1 MTESP
6 LLNPPL
12 PHDIKQRRYWN
23 APHGSALALAIAA
36 AARAHTGLIV
46 AVTRDTHAAHT
57 LETDLRAFTARHAA
71 ASAIDVLHFPDWE
84 TLPYDLFP
92 PHPEIVSQRIAT
104 LYRLPTTRRGVLVV
118 PASTLMQRLAPR
130 SFIGGSSL
138 VLALKQTLD
147 LGTEQRRLEAA
158 GYRNVPQVL
167 EPGDFAVRGALLD
180 IFPMGSA
187 EPYRIELFDREI
199 DSIRTF
205 DPETQRSA
213 HKVEKVNLLPAREFP
228 LTEES
233 VKAFRNTLR
242 ERFPIDPRRCPIYQ
256 DIKEGTTPAGIEYY
270 LPLFFER
277 TETLFDYLSTESVF
291 VLAENAL
298 DSAEGF
304 WQQAQTRYESR
315 AHDIE
320 RPILPVT
327 ELYLSPQELRERLN
341 RTLRVE
347 IVARDGNNAP
357 GRSPS
362 AAQTMDGRKQPHAV
376 DLGTQPAPN
385 VPLNQRGEEP
395 AQELKRFLDAY
406 PGRVLIAADSA
417 GRREALVEQ
426 LGAASLYP
434 QVIASWPEFL
444 NALPLSP
451 TPLPRGERGLSKS
464 PTPTTVTQDEVT
476 SLPTVTKDEV
486 TSPPA
491 VTKDEFT
498 SPLAGEVGARSA
510 TGEGDRRFCI
520 TVASLDDGFALTE
533 PALTVLT
540 DRQLYGER
548 ARQTRRRKHAIR
560 EPEAILRDL
569 SELTIGAPIVH
580 ADHGVG
586 RYQGLLKL
594 DVGRRLQDDEARG
607 EFLCIEYAKGD
618 KLYVPVAQ
626 LHLVS
631 RYAGAAPELAPLH
644 ALGGDAWERAK
655 RKAAQK
661 VRDVAA
667 ELLGLYAQR
676 EARQGHAFTYDRTL
690 YEQFAASFPFEE
702 TPDQLQAIE
711 TVIADLASG
720 KAMDRVVCGDVGF
733 GKTEVAL
740 RAVFVAAIAGKQ
752 VALLVPTTLLAQ
764 QHYQNFRDR
773 FADWPVRVEVIS
785 RFKSKKEIDAALVQL
800 REGRIDVMIGTHR
813 LLQPDIKFK
822 NLGLV
827 IIDEEQRFGVRQ
839 KEALKKLRAEVDLL
853 TLTATPIPRTLNMA
867 MSGLRDLSIIATPPS
882 HRLAVKTFVAPYD
895 AALVREAFQRELAR
909 GGQVYFLH
917 NEVETIE
924 KTARELG
931 ELIPEARLRIA
942 HGQMPE
948 RELEQV
954 MLDFYRQRFNVLV
967 CTTIIESGID
977 VPSANTIVI
986 NRADRFGLAQLHQLR
1001 GRVGRSHHRAY
1012 AYLIVPDRRSISADA
1027 EKRLDA
1033 IAALEELGA
1042 GFTLATHDL
1051 EIRGAG
1057 ELLGE
1062 GQSGQIEAVGFS
1074 LYNELLE
1081 RAVRALKSGK
1091 VPDFDLVNEHDAE
1104 VELHIPAL
1112 IPDDYLPDVHARLTL
1127 YKRIAS
1133 ARDAH
1138 ALRELQVEMIDR
1150 FGLLPIPI
1158 KHLFVVAALKLAATA
1173 MGIRKLE
1180 LGEKGGRVLFKPQ
1193 PNIDSL
1199 RVIKLIQTQPKV
1211 YSLDGQDK
1219 LKVRLELPGAAER
1232 IGAAQTLLVALG
1244 GRVAE

>member
-1 MTESP
+1 MTES
-6 LLNPPL
+6 LLLHPPL
-12 PHDIKQRRYWN
+12 PADVKQRRFWN

-36 AARAHTGLIV
+36 AARAHAGVLV

-57 LETDLRAFTARHAA
+57 LETDLRAFVAG
-71 ASAIDVLHFPDWE
+71 ASSADAVEVLHFPDWE

-104 LYRLPTTRRGVLVV
+104 LYRLPTTRRGVLIV

-147 LGTEQRRLEAA
+147 LASEQRRLEAA

-167 EPGDFAVRGALLD
+167 EPGEFAVRGALLD
-180 IFPMGSA
+180 VFPMGSA

-199 DSIRTF
+199 ESIRTF

-213 HKVEKVNLLPAREFP
+213 HKVERVNLLPAREFP
-228 LTEES
+228 LNEES
-233 VKAFRNTLR
+233 TKAFRNTLR
-242 ERFPIDPRRCPIYQ
+242 ERFPIDPRHCPIYQ
-256 DIKEGTTPAGIEYY
+256 DLKEGATPAGIEYY

-277 TETLFDYLSTESVF
+277 TETLFDYLGDESVF
-291 VLAENAL
+291 VLADGAL
-298 DSAEGF
+298 DSTETF
-304 WQQAQTRYESR
+304 WQQAQTRYDSR

-320 RPILPVT
+320 RPILPVA
-327 ELYLSPQELRERLN
+327 ELYLAPQELRERLN
-341 RTLRVE
+341 RTRRVE
-347 IVARDGNNAP
+347 VVERGTN
-357 GRSPS
+357 S
-362 AAQTMDGRKQPHAV
+362 HAV
-376 DLGTQPAPN
+376 DLGTQPAPLL
-385 VPLNQRGEEP
+385 PLNQRGEEP
-395 AQELKRFLDAY
+395 ARELKRFVEAY

-417 GRREALVEQ
+417 GRREALIEQ
-426 LGAASLYP
+426 LGAAGIKP
-434 QVIASWPEFL
+434 QPVASWSEFF
-444 NALPLSP
+444 NAFGSD
-451 TPLPRGERGLSKS
+451 
-464 PTPTTVTQDEVT
+464 TQR
-476 SLPTVTKDEV
+476 
-486 TSPPA
+486 
-491 VTKDEFT
+491 
-498 SPLAGEVGARSA
+498 ARF
-510 TGEGDRRFCI
+510 EI
-520 TVASLDDGFALTE
+520 TVAALDDGFALTE

-548 ARQTRRRKHAIR
+548 ARITRRRTRAAR

-594 DVGRRLQDDEARG
+594 DVGGTGGG

-644 ALGGDAWERAK
+644 ALGGDAWEKAK

-667 ELLGLYAQR
+667 ELLALYAQR
-676 EARQGHAFTYDRTL
+676 EARQGYAFTYDRGL

-702 TPDQLQAIE
+702 TPDQLRAIE
-711 TVIADLASG
+711 AVIDDLASG

-740 RAVFVAAIAGKQ
+740 RAAFVAATAGKQ
-752 VALLVPTTLLAQ
+752 VALLAPTTLLAQ

-773 FADWPVRVEVIS
+773 YADWPVRVEVIS
-785 RFKSKKEIDAALVQL
+785 RFKSKKEADAALKKL
-800 REGRIDVMIGTHR
+800 GEGQIDVMIGTHK
-813 LLQPDIKFK
+813 LLQPDIRFK
-822 NLGLV
+822 DLGLV
-827 IIDEEQRFGVRQ
+827 IVDEEQRFGVRQ
-839 KEALKKLRAEVDLL
+839 KEQLKKLRAEVDLL

-882 HRLAVKTFVAPYD
+882 HRLAVKTFITLYD
-895 AALVREAFQRELAR
+895 TATIKEAFQRELAR
-909 GGQVYFLH
+909 GGQIYFLH
-917 NEVETIE
+917 NEVDTIE
-924 KTARELG
+924 KTARELA
-931 ELIPEARLRIA
+931 ELIPDARLRVA

-977 VPSANTIVI
+977 VPSANTILI
-986 NRADRFGLAQLHQLR
+986 NRADRFGLSQLHQLR

-1012 AYLIVPDRRSISADA
+1012 AYLIVPDKRSITADA

-1033 IAALEELGA
+1033 IASLEELGA

-1062 GQSGQIEAVGFS
+1062 EQSGQIEAVGFN

-1104 VELHIPAL
+1104 IELHIPAL

-1133 ARDAH
+1133 ARDVH
-1138 ALRELQVEMIDR
+1138 GLRELQIEMIDR
-1150 FGLLPIPI
+1150 FGLLPDPV
-1158 KHLFVVAALKLAATA
+1158 KHLFVAAGLKLAATA
-1173 MGIRKLE
+1173 LGMKKLE
-1180 LGEKGGRVLFKPQ
+1180 LGERGGRVLFKPQ
-1193 PNIDSL
+1193 PNVDPL
-1199 RVIKLIQTQPKV
+1199 RVIGLIQKQPKV

-1219 LKVRLELPGAAER
+1219 LKIRLELPGAAER
-1232 IGAAQTLLVALG
+1232 IGAAQTVLTALG
-1244 GRVAE
+1244 GRLAE